1 MRKLFVLFFVVISMG
16 SLFAQTEYDFYLDLL
31 RLDIRA
37 KKVALIN
44 ESMQFTEAQAEVF
57 WPIYKEYALEQ
68 EKITDE
74 RIKLIK
80 AYLKFYENMEDATA
94 QVLAKKSMEIEQQRL
109 DLKKKYFK
117 KFEEA
122 LTPKMAVKL
131 YQIQNMTN
139 SLIKLQVDAE
149 LPLLNV
155 QEK

>member
-131 YQIQNMTN
+131 YQIQNMIN